1 MYTADALS
9 RAPLP
14 HSESDCHKA
23 DMYMALLSYRTTPLP
38 WCNLSPAELL
48 MGRQLK
54 TDVPQTK
61 ESLIPIWPHLTDFEE
76 KDRQYKERQKKDF
89 DRCHR
94 ARPLPSLPNDSDVW
108 VNTQRNQVSGRVVST
123 AITPRSYII
132 DIPTG
137 RVRRNRAHII
147 PQPTTPTNNDEPLLN
162 DTNRNRIITR
172 SRSGVPIR
180 PPDRLTYN

>member
-1 MYTADALS
+1 
-9 RAPLP
+9 
-14 HSESDCHKA
+14 
-23 DMYMALLSYRTTPLP
+23 
-38 WCNLSPAELL
+38 

-61 ESLIPIWPHLTDFEE
+61 ESLIPNWPHLTDFVE
-76 KDRQYKERQKKDF
+76 KDRQYNERQKKDF

-132 DIPTG
+132 DIPT
-137 RVRRNRAHII
+137 RHVRKNRAHII
-147 PQPTTPTNNDEPLLN
+147 PQPTTSTNNDEPLLN
-162 DTNRNRIITR
+162 DTNRNRIITW

-180 PPDRLTYN
+180 HPDRLTYN